1 MHMHT
6 KASDGQG
13 TIDEMIAACRDRGYK
28 YLAITDHSKTQRQA
42 GGLDEAGIVEHAG
55 QIRQAARKYPDMLVL
70 AGAEVDLLKDGSLD
84 YAKEVCEE
92 LDFVIASCHEALKM
106 EKEPATRRI
115 IKAIESGCAHCIGH
129 PSGRLINERPGMEL
143 DIDKIAQAAAAND
156 VALELNAHPYRLDLR
171 DTHVRA
177 SVADGAKI
185 IISTDAH
192 SIGNL
197 DLMRF
202 GVATARRG
210 WATREDVV
218 NTWSVVKLKAWLA
231 KR

>member
-1 MHMHT
+1 
-6 KASDGQG
+6 
-13 TIDEMIAACRDRGYK
+13 
-28 YLAITDHSKTQRQA
+28 
-42 GGLDEAGIVEHAG
+42 
-55 QIRQAARKYPDMLVL
+55 
-70 AGAEVDLLKDGSLD
+70 
-84 YAKEVCEE
+84 
-92 LDFVIASCHEALKM
+92 
-106 EKEPATRRI
+106 
-115 IKAIESGCAHCIGH
+115 
-129 PSGRLINERPGMEL
+129 MEL